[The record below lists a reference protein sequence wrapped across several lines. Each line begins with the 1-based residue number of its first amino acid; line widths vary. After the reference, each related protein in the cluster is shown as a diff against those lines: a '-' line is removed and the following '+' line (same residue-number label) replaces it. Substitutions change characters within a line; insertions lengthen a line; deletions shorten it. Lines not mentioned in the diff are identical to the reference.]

1 MSLYY
6 EPDPANE
13 NDPPLLPPILTP
25 IPVVNGIDVFAK
37 AIAVAG
43 KSETGT
49 VLYSENP
56 EYVEVAIILSPEI
69 PKIKCNQMLYIMMV
83 ASGDAIGALAPPE
96 VAVTYAFPGFI
107 FLNRGEAGL
116 VRVEIA
122 PSNDDQSIPD
132 WMVVGLKLRLN
143 NNIEINENEINA
155 DVTSLADE
163 GGGYV
168 SRTRA
173 IESLSRHFLAWIS
186 QWEDEGFKPVTEVW
200 NKRREETK
208 VVTLKSGQEVSWV
221 GLDENGL
228 AIVKSNAQEVFLSP
242 IDIIEQFGDIDLT

>member
-25 IPVVNGIDVFAK
+25 IPVVNNVDVFSK
-37 AIAVAG
+37 AIAIAG

-56 EYVEVAIILSPEI
+56 EYVEVAIILSPEV

-116 VRVEIA
+116 VKIEVA

-143 NNIEINENEINA
+143 NNIEINENEIHA
-155 DVTSLADE
+155 DITSLADE

-208 VVTLKSGQEVSWV
+208 VITLKNDQQVSWV

-228 AIVKSNAQEVFLSP
+228 AIVKSNAKELFLSP
-242 IDIIEQFGDIDLT
+242 IDISEQFGDFDLK

>member
-69 PKIKCNQMLYIMMV
+69 PKIKCNQMLYMV

-116 VRVEIA
+116 VKVEIA

-173 IESLSRHFLAWIS
+173 IESLSRHFLAWVS

-228 AIVKSNAQEVFLSP
+228 AIVKSNAQELFLSP

>member
-116 VRVEIA
+116 VKVEIA

-173 IESLSRHFLAWIS
+173 IESLSRHFLAWVS

-228 AIVKSNAQEVFLSP
+228 AIVKSNAQELFLSP
-242 IDIIEQFGDIDLT
+242 VDISEQFGDIDLT

>member
-116 VRVEIA
+116 VKVEIA

-173 IESLSRHFLAWIS
+173 IESLSRHFLAWVS

-228 AIVKSNAQEVFLSP
+228 AIVKSNSQELFLSP

>member
-25 IPVVNGIDVFAK
+25 IPVVKNVDVFAK

-56 EYVEVAIILSPEI
+56 EYVEVAIILSPEV

-116 VRVEIA
+116 VKIEVA

-143 NNIEINENEINA
+143 NNIEINENEIHA
-155 DVTSLADE
+155 DITSLADE

-208 VVTLKSGQEVSWV
+208 VITLKNDQQVSWV

-228 AIVKSNAQEVFLSP
+228 AIVKSNAKELFLSP
-242 IDIIEQFGDIDLT
+242 INISEQFGDFDLK

>member
-69 PKIKCNQMLYIMMV
+69 PKITCNQMLYIMMV

-116 VRVEIA
+116 VKVEIA

-173 IESLSRHFLAWIS
+173 IESLSRHFLAWVS

-228 AIVKSNAQEVFLSP
+228 AIVKSNAQELFLSP

>member
-116 VRVEIA
+116 VKVEIA

-173 IESLSRHFLAWIS
+173 IESLSRNFLAWVS

>member
-25 IPVVNGIDVFAK
+25 IPVVNNVDVFSK
-37 AIAVAG
+37 AIAIAG

-56 EYVEVAIILSPEI
+56 EYVEVAIILSPEV
-69 PKIKCNQMLYIMMV
+69 PKLKCNQMLYIMMV

-116 VRVEIA
+116 VKVEVA

-143 NNIEINENEINA
+143 NNVEINENEINA

-173 IESLSRHFLAWIS
+173 IESLSRHFLAWVS

-228 AIVKSNAQEVFLSP
+228 AIVKSNAQELFLSP
-242 IDIIEQFGDIDLT
+242 VDIIEQFGDIDLT

>member
-116 VRVEIA
+116 VKVEIA

-173 IESLSRHFLAWIS
+173 IESLSRHFLAWVS

-242 IDIIEQFGDIDLT
+242 IDIIEQFGDIDLS

>member
-25 IPVVNGIDVFAK
+25 IPVVKNVDVFAK

-56 EYVEVAIILSPEI
+56 EYVEVAIILSPEV

-116 VRVEIA
+116 VKIEVA

-143 NNIEINENEINA
+143 NNIEINENEIHA
-155 DVTSLADE
+155 DITSLADE

-208 VVTLKSGQEVSWV
+208 VITLKNDQQVSWV

-228 AIVKSNAQEVFLSP
+228 AIVKANAKELFLSP
-242 IDIIEQFGDIDLT
+242 IDISEQFGDFDLK

>member
-116 VRVEIA
+116 VKVEIA

-173 IESLSRHFLAWIS
+173 IESLSRHFLAWVS

-208 VVTLKSGQEVSWV
+208 VVTLKSGHEVSWV

-228 AIVKSNAQEVFLSP
+228 AIVKSNAQELFLSP

>member
-25 IPVVNGIDVFAK
+25 IPVVKNVDVFAK

-56 EYVEVAIILSPEI
+56 EYVEVAIILSPEV

-116 VRVEIA
+116 VKIEVA
-122 PSNDDQSIPD
+122 PSSDDQSIPD

-143 NNIEINENEINA
+143 NNIEINENEIHA
-155 DVTSLADE
+155 DITSLADE

-208 VVTLKSGQEVSWV
+208 VITLKNDQQVSV
-221 GLDENGL
+221 SYTHLRAHE
-228 AIVKSNAQEVFLSP
+228 
-242 IDIIEQFGDIDLT
+242 T

>member
-56 EYVEVAIILSPEI
+56 EYIEVAIILSPEI

-116 VRVEIA
+116 VKVEVA
-122 PSNDDQSIPD
+122 PSNDDKSIPD

-143 NNIEINENEINA
+143 NNIEIDENEINA
-155 DVTSLADE
+155 DITSLADE

-208 VVTLKSGQEVSWV
+208 VITLKNSQEVSWV

-228 AIVKSNAQEVFLSP
+228 AIVKSHAKELFLSP
-242 IDIIEQFGDIDLT
+242 IDISELFGDVDLT

>member
-116 VRVEIA
+116 VKIEIA

-173 IESLSRHFLAWIS
+173 IESLSRHFLAWVS

-228 AIVKSNAQEVFLSP
+228 AIVKSNAQELFLSP

>member
-116 VRVEIA
+116 VKVEIA

-208 VVTLKSGQEVSWV
+208 VITLKNDQQVSWV

-228 AIVKSNAQEVFLSP
+228 AIVKSNAKELFLSP
-242 IDIIEQFGDIDLT
+242 IDISEQFGDFDLK

>member
-25 IPVVNGIDVFAK
+25 IPVVKNVDVFAK

-56 EYVEVAIILSPEI
+56 EYVEVAIILSPEV

-116 VRVEIA
+116 VKIEVA
-122 PSNDDQSIPD
+122 PSNDDQLIPD

-143 NNIEINENEINA
+143 NNIEINENEIHA
-155 DVTSLADE
+155 DITSLADE

-208 VVTLKSGQEVSWV
+208 VITLKNDQQVSWV

-228 AIVKSNAQEVFLSP
+228 AIVKSNAKELFLSP
-242 IDIIEQFGDIDLT
+242 IDISEQFGDFDLK

>member
-25 IPVVNGIDVFAK
+25 IPVVKNVDVFAK

-56 EYVEVAIILSPEI
+56 EYVEVAIILSPEV

-116 VRVEIA
+116 VKIEVA

-143 NNIEINENEINA
+143 NNIEINENEIHA
-155 DVTSLADE
+155 DITSLADE

-208 VVTLKSGQEVSWV
+208 VITLKNDQQVSWV

-228 AIVKSNAQEVFLSP
+228 AIVKLNAKELFLSP
-242 IDIIEQFGDIDLT
+242 IDISEQFGDFDLK

>member
-37 AIAVAG
+37 AIAIAG

-116 VRVEIA
+116 VKVEIA

-143 NNIEINENEINA
+143 NNVEINENEINA
-155 DVTSLADE
+155 DITSLADE

-208 VVTLKSGQEVSWV
+208 VITLKNGQEVSWL

-228 AIVKSNAQEVFLSP
+228 AIVKSNAKELFLSP
-242 IDIIEQFGDIDLT
+242 IDISEQFRDVDLT

>member
-25 IPVVNGIDVFAK
+25 IPVVKNVDVFAK

-56 EYVEVAIILSPEI
+56 EYVEVAIILSPEV

-116 VRVEIA
+116 VKIEVA

-143 NNIEINENEINA
+143 NNIEINENEIHA
-155 DVTSLADE
+155 DITSLADE

-208 VVTLKSGQEVSWV
+208 VITLKNDQQVSWV

-228 AIVKSNAQEVFLSP
+228 AVVKLNTKELFLSP
-242 IDIIEQFGDIDLT
+242 IDISEQFGDIDLK

>member
-116 VRVEIA
+116 VKVEIA

-173 IESLSRHFLAWIS
+173 IESLSRHFLAWVS

-228 AIVKSNAQEVFLSP
+228 AIVKSNAQELFLSP
-242 IDIIEQFGDIDLT
+242 IDIIEQFGEIDLT

>member
-173 IESLSRHFLAWIS
+173 IESLSRHFLAWVS

>member
-116 VRVEIA
+116 VKVEIA

-155 DVTSLADE
+155 DITSLADE

-208 VVTLKSGQEVSWV
+208 VITLKNGQEVSWV

-228 AIVKSNAQEVFLSP
+228 AIVKSNAKELFLSP
-242 IDIIEQFGDIDLT
+242 VHISEQLGDVDLT

>member
-116 VRVEIA
+116 VKVEIA
-122 PSNDDQSIPD
+122 PTNDDQSIPD

-155 DVTSLADE
+155 DLTSLADE

-173 IESLSRHFLAWIS
+173 IESLSRHFLAWVS

-228 AIVKSNAQEVFLSP
+228 AIVKSNAQELFLSP

>member
-96 VAVTYAFPGFI
+96 VAVTYAFPGFF

-116 VRVEIA
+116 VKVEIA

-173 IESLSRHFLAWIS
+173 IESLSRHFLAWVS

-228 AIVKSNAQEVFLSP
+228 AIVKSNAQELFLSP

>member
-116 VRVEIA
+116 VKVEIA

-173 IESLSRHFLAWIS
+173 IESLSRHFLAWVS

-242 IDIIEQFGDIDLT
+242 IDITEQFGDIDLT

>member
-25 IPVVNGIDVFAK
+25 IPVVKNIDVFAK

-56 EYVEVAIILSPEI
+56 EYVEVAIILSPEV

-116 VRVEIA
+116 VKIEVA

-143 NNIEINENEINA
+143 NNIEINENEIHA
-155 DVTSLADE
+155 DITSLADE

-208 VVTLKSGQEVSWV
+208 VITLKNDQQVSWV

-228 AIVKSNAQEVFLSP
+228 AIVKSNAKELFLSP
-242 IDIIEQFGDIDLT
+242 IDISEQFGDFDLK

>member
-25 IPVVNGIDVFAK
+25 IPVIKDVDVFAK

-56 EYVEVAIILSPEI
+56 EYVEVAIILSPEV

-116 VRVEIA
+116 VKVEIA

-173 IESLSRHFLAWIS
+173 IESLSRHFLAWVS

-228 AIVKSNAQEVFLSP
+228 AIVKSNAQELFLSP

>member
-173 IESLSRHFLAWIS
+173 IESLSRHFLAWVS

-228 AIVKSNAQEVFLSP
+228 AIVKSNAQELFLSP

>member
-25 IPVVNGIDVFAK
+25 IPVVDGIDVFAK

-56 EYVEVAIILSPEI
+56 EYVEVAIILSPEV
-69 PKIKCNQMLYIMMV
+69 PKLKCNQMLYIMMV

-116 VRVEIA
+116 VKVEVA

-143 NNIEINENEINA
+143 NNVEINENEINA
-155 DVTSLADE
+155 DITSLADE

-208 VVTLKSGQEVSWV
+208 VITLKNGQEVSWV

-228 AIVKSNAQEVFLSP
+228 AIVKSNAKELFLSP
-242 IDIIEQFGDIDLT
+242 IDISEQFGDIDLT

>member
-25 IPVVNGIDVFAK
+25 IPVVKNVDVFAK

-56 EYVEVAIILSPEI
+56 EYVEVAIILSPEV

-116 VRVEIA
+116 VKIEVA
-122 PSNDDQSIPD
+122 PSNDDRSIPD

-143 NNIEINENEINA
+143 NNIEINENEIHA
-155 DVTSLADE
+155 DITSLADE

-208 VVTLKSGQEVSWV
+208 VITLKNNQQVSWV

-228 AIVKSNAQEVFLSP
+228 AIVKSNAKELFLSP
-242 IDIIEQFGDIDLT
+242 IDISEQFGDFDLK

>member
-25 IPVVNGIDVFAK
+25 IPVVKNVDVFAK

-56 EYVEVAIILSPEI
+56 EYVEVAIILSPEV

-116 VRVEIA
+116 VKIEVA
-122 PSNDDQSIPD
+122 PSSDDQSIPD

-143 NNIEINENEINA
+143 NNIEINEKEIQE
-155 DVTSLADE
+155 DITSLADE

-208 VVTLKSGQEVSWV
+208 VITLKNDKQVSWV

-228 AIVKSNAQEVFLSP
+228 AIVKLNAKELFLSP
-242 IDIIEQFGDIDLT
+242 IDISEQFGDFDLK

>member
-25 IPVVNGIDVFAK
+25 IPVVKNVDVFAK

-56 EYVEVAIILSPEI
+56 EYVEVAIILSPEV

-116 VRVEIA
+116 VKIEVA

-143 NNIEINENEINA
+143 NNIEINEDEIHA
-155 DVTSLADE
+155 DITSLADE

-208 VVTLKSGQEVSWV
+208 VITLKNDQQVSWV

-228 AIVKSNAQEVFLSP
+228 AIVKSNAKELFLSP
-242 IDIIEQFGDIDLT
+242 IDISEQFGDFDLK

>member
-116 VRVEIA
+116 VKVEIA

-143 NNIEINENEINA
+143 NDIEINENEINA

-173 IESLSRHFLAWIS
+173 IESLSRHFLAWVS

-200 NKRREETK
+200 NNRREETK

-228 AIVKSNAQEVFLSP
+228 AIVKSNAQELFLSP
-242 IDIIEQFGDIDLT
+242 IDISEQFGDIDLT

>member
-25 IPVVNGIDVFAK
+25 IPVVKDVDVFAK
-37 AIAVAG
+37 AIAIAG

-116 VRVEIA
+116 VKVEIA

-173 IESLSRHFLAWIS
+173 IESLSRHFLAWVS

-228 AIVKSNAQEVFLSP
+228 AIVKSNAQELFLSP

>member
-25 IPVVNGIDVFAK
+25 IPVVKNVDVFAK

-56 EYVEVAIILSPEI
+56 EYVEVAIILSPEV

-116 VRVEIA
+116 VKIEVA

-143 NNIEINENEINA
+143 NNIEINENEIHA
-155 DVTSLADE
+155 DITSLADE

-186 QWEDEGFKPVTEVW
+186 QWEDEGFKPVNEVW

-208 VVTLKSGQEVSWV
+208 VITLKNDQQVSWV

-228 AIVKSNAQEVFLSP
+228 AIVKSNAKELFLSP
-242 IDIIEQFGDIDLT
+242 IDISEQFGDFDLK

>member
-1 MSLYY
+1 MIAFASIS
-6 EPDPANE
+6 PA
-13 NDPPLLPPILTP
+13 
-25 IPVVNGIDVFAK
+25 PVKIAFDLSACVATFAK

-56 EYVEVAIILSPEI
+56 EYVEVAIILSPEV

-116 VRVEIA
+116 VKVEIA

-173 IESLSRHFLAWIS
+173 IESLSRHFLAWVS